1 MTLTLG
7 PLQQDSVSG
16 LQYSIRRGAP
26 AQPVRCLVLLHGVGS
41 NEANML
47 AFSGVMQVAEIIR
60 TETGGEMPWIT
71 ADDTSNEGEF
81 IGEAESIDGSTDPDI
96 GAQMWYAYKVHAKMI
111 KVSHE
116 LIEDNARLTAEHA
129 QLVAANQA
137 LATENARLVK
147 RDQEARRIIED
158 ADLCGGDIDRPAA
171 RAFLAGE
178 GKP

>member
-1 MTLTLG
+1 MDIDNLKDLMKRVTPG
-7 PLQQDSVSG
+7 PWVWCADPYGGHRLISWVPG
-16 LQYSIRRGAP
+16 ETFP
-26 AQPVRCLVLLHGVGS
+26 NGS
-41 NEANML
+41 PRYMKVHDDGSA
-47 AFSGVMQVAEIIR
+47 
-60 TETGGEMPWIT
+60 GGEYSP
-71 ADDTSNEGEF
+71 
-81 IGEAESIDGSTDPDI
+81 SIDVPGEDADLIAMAPDLADEVI
-96 GAQMWYAYKVHAKMI
+96 RLTEYAQSRILFWA
-111 KVSHE
+111 E